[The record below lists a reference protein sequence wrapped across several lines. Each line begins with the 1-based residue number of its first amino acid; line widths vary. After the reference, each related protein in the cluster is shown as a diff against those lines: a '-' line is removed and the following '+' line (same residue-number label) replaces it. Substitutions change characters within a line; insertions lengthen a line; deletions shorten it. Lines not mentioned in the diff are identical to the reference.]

1 MARTGCACGHTAPRA
16 AQRVHAAHAATESPS
31 ACPTPAPHADPA
43 FREDCSRTVRAVP
56 PPSRASRASRTWRPS
71 SWMAALLV
79 VALVCTLP
87 ACSLADRV
95 PTSRLTTSTPS
106 AVAKYPATVDE
117 DPSSPASSPAS
128 SPRAPAARRAQTRE
142 LDESL
147 DLDAEPSR
155 SRRPSPD
162 VDDDAAKL
170 LPDRRNH
177 KGGRGARKQQRKR
190 PREDDL
196 PPVPLGQGGVLGGCN
211 MCQEREAIRNWSLA
225 AIKEQILHKLN
236 LQQPPNITGRRLPPY
251 DQVAYD
257 LLHQPTH
264 LAGNGMLGDDP
275 EAYRTEAPY
284 EEEDDYHAKTERII
298 AFPQTHINKVRHRSQ
313 DPDVLHFRFSSKVMQ
328 SQVAKATL
336 WLFVRGTGVHRHD
349 RHYRGRHHHRPHRPH
364 RPHRDDALEDEDSV
378 EGEEE
383 DEEEEVV
390 EEVRPQVVVNVLR
403 MRNREHV
410 QFDVEATTKVAQ
422 PEGEGVWVM
431 VDVNKMVEDWFRRPS
446 HNLGL
451 SVHAHLHGGHGGH
464 GGDGRPLIDTDA
476 DGDDLKMPFIEVYL
490 KESPKRRTRRAVGLD
505 CDENSEESR
514 CCRYP
519 LVVDFELFG
528 WDFIIFPKKYEANYC
543 SGECPFV
550 YMQKYPH
557 TALMH
562 LANNKTGPCCAP
574 RKMSPINML
583 YFDNDLNVVFGVL
596 PGMVVE
602 RCGCF

>member
-1 MARTGCACGHTAPRA
+1 MALTRACMCGHTARHTAVSKAVPRA
-16 AQRVHAAHAATESPS
+16 VLGAVLSESPS
-31 ACPTPAPHADPA
+31 ASPTPAPHAHRDADPA
-43 FREDCSRTVRAVP
+43 FREDTRTARSARTTVRAVGAVP
-56 PPSRASRASRTWRPS
+56 PPSRASRTWRRPS

-87 ACSLADRV
+87 ACSLAERA
-95 PTSRLTTSTPS
+95 PTSRSATSTPS
-106 AVAKYPATVDE
+106 AVGKYPLDE
-117 DPSSPASSPAS
+117 DSTASTAS
-128 SPRAPAARRAQTRE
+128 ALRAQGARRAQTRE

-147 DLDAEPSR
+147 EQDAEPSR
-155 SRRPSPD
+155 GRRPSSD
-162 VDDDAAKL
+162 LDDDAAKL
-170 LPDRRNH
+170 LPDRRSH

-190 PREDDL
+190 PRDDDM
-196 PPVPLGQGGVLGGCN
+196 PPLGQSSVLGGCN

-257 LLHQPTH
+257 LLHQPPN
-264 LAGNGMLGDDP
+264 LGGNGMLGDDP
-275 EAYRTEAPY
+275 DAYRTEQFY
-284 EEEDDYHAKTERII
+284 EEDDDYHAKTERII
-298 AFPQTHINKVRHRSQ
+298 AFPQTHMNKVRHRAQ
-313 DPDVLHFRFSSKVMQ
+313 DADVLHFRFSPKVMQ

-336 WLFVRGTGVHRHD
+336 WLFVRGTGVHRHY
-349 RHYRGRHHHRPHRPH
+349 HNRHHRHPHRD
-364 RPHRDDALEDEDSV
+364 PHRDDAEEDEDSV
-378 EGEEE
+378 EE
-383 DEEEEVV
+383 EEEEVE
-390 EEVRPQVVVNVLR
+390 EEVPPQVVVNVLR

-410 QFDVEATTKVAQ
+410 QFDVEATVKVAR

-431 VDVNKMVEDWFRRPS
+431 VDINKMVEDWFRRPS

-451 SVHAHLHGGHGGH
+451 SVHAHLHGGLGSA
-464 GGDGRPLIDTDA
+464 DGRPLIDTDA
-476 DGDDLKMPFIEVYL
+476 DGDNLKMPFIEVYL
-490 KESPKRRTRRAVGLD
+490 KESPKRRSRRAVGLD